1 MKPSHA
7 RIWSRATALG
17 FLWTFYTLSCVYFEK
32 PRLDDSGNPRPVE
45 PGEQHAQPPAASAC
59 GDPTGSGPKLAFG
72 WPANGKVT
80 SEFGLRQGKA
90 HRGIDIA
97 GYPGKAVR
105 AAAGGTVVFSGEKGE
120 YGRVVI
126 LRHAGNYE
134 TVYAHNMDTFVLEG
148 AQVQKGQPIADM
160 GSTGNSTGP
169 HLHFE
174 VRVED
179 LALDPL
185 VCLPTR
191 STTRR

>member
-1 MKPSHA
+1 M
-7 RIWSRATALG
+7 
-17 FLWTFYTLSCVYFEK
+17 
-32 PRLDDSGNPRPVE
+32 
-45 PGEQHAQPPAASAC
+45 
-59 GDPTGSGPKLAFG
+59 
-72 WPANGKVT
+72 
-80 SEFGLRQGKA
+80 
-90 HRGIDIA
+90 
-97 GYPGKAVR
+97 
-105 AAAGGTVVFSGEKGE
+105 VFSGEKGE

>member
-1 MKPSHA
+1 M
-7 RIWSRATALG
+7 
-17 FLWTFYTLSCVYFEK
+17 FYTLSCVQVQK
-32 PRLDDSGNPRPVE
+32 PRPDDSRNPPPE
-45 PGEQHAQPPAASAC
+45 PGEQHAQPPAAPTC
-59 GDPTGSGPKLAFG
+59 GDPSGPGTKISFR

-80 SEFGLRQGKA
+80 SGFGVRGGKA

-126 LRHAGNYE
+126 LRHAGSYE

-185 VCLPTR
+185 ACLPIR

>member
-1 MKPSHA
+1 MKPSPA
-7 RIWSRATALG
+7 RSRSRAAALG
-17 FLWTFYTLSCVYFEK
+17 CLWTFYTLSCVQIEK
-32 PRLDDSGNPRPVE
+32 PRLDDPRNPPPAE
-45 PGEQHAQPPAASAC
+45 PGQQHAQPPAASPC
-59 GDPTGSGPKLAFG
+59 GDPPGSGPKLAFA
-72 WPANGKVT
+72 WPANGEVT
-80 SEFGLRQGKA
+80 SGFGLRRGKA

-97 GYPGKAVR
+97 GYPGKTVR

-126 LRHAGNYE
+126 LRHAGSYE

-148 AQVQKGQPIADM
+148 VQVQKGQPIADM

-174 VRVED
+174 VRVKD
-179 LALDPL
+179 RALDPL
-185 VCLPTR
+185 ACLPAR